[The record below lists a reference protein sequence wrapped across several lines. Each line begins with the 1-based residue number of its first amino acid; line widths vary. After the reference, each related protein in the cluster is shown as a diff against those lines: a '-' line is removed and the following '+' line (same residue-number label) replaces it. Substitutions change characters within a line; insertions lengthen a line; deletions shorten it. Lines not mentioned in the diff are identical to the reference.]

1 MIGKG
6 FDSICDTSR
15 FKFFDKGL
23 KDLSFQLLILG
34 SVYILFKTNP
44 KMNETRISANDKN
57 ELFHL
62 ILFNEYFSILM
73 INPMKL
79 F

>member
-1 MIGKG
+1 MIGEG

-15 FKFFDKGL
+15 FKFFDTGL
-23 KDLSFQLLILG
+23 KGLSFQLLILG

-44 KMNETRISANDKN
+44 KMNVTRISANDKN
-57 ELFHL
+57 ELFHMT
-62 ILFNEYFSILM
+62 LFNEYFSILM
-73 INPMKL
+73 INHMKL

>member
-6 FDSICDTSR
+6 FDSICDTS
-15 FKFFDKGL
+15 KYFDKVL

-34 SVYILFKTNP
+34 SVYILFKTNL
-44 KMNETRISANDKN
+44 KINGTSNSANDKN
-57 ELFHL
+57 ELFHM

-73 INPMKL
+73 INHMKL

>member
-15 FKFFDKGL
+15 FKFFDTGL
-23 KDLSFQLLILG
+23 KGLSFQLLILG

-44 KMNETRISANDKN
+44 KMNVTRISANDKN
-57 ELFHL
+57 ELFHMT
-62 ILFNEYFSILM
+62 LFNEYFSILM
-73 INPMKL
+73 INHMKL
-79 F
+79 Y

>member
-15 FKFFDKGL
+15 FKFFDTGL
-23 KDLSFQLLILG
+23 KGLSFQLLILG

-44 KMNETRISANDKN
+44 KMNVTRISANDKN
-57 ELFHL
+57 ELFHMT
-62 ILFNEYFSILM
+62 LFNEYFSILM

>member
-15 FKFFDKGL
+15 FKFFDTGL
-23 KDLSFQLLILG
+23 KGLSFQLLILG
-34 SVYILFKTNP
+34 SVYILFKIDP
-44 KMNETRISANDKN
+44 KMNRTRISANDKN
-57 ELFHL
+57 EQFHM

-73 INPMKL
+73 INHMKL

>member
-15 FKFFDKGL
+15 FKFFDTGL

-44 KMNETRISANDKN
+44 KMNVTRISANDKN
-57 ELFHL
+57 EQFHM

-73 INPMKL
+73 INHMKL